1 MEALREYILI
11 HELVLSPARF
21 ELATDLYEKDMITNY
36 DSIEKREFLIFAGIK
51 KKERDYSRNRDI
63 VRC

>member
-21 ELATDLYEKDMITNY
+21 ELATDHYE
-36 DSIEKREFLIFAGIK
+36 RH
-51 KKERDYSRNRDI
+51 DYQLRQY
-63 VRC
+63 